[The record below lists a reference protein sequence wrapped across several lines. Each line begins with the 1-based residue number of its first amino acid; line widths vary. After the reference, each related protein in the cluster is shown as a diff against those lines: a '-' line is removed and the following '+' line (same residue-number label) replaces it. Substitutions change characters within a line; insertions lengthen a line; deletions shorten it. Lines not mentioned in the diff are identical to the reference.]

1 MNKPIRTMSIF
12 CMLLFA
18 ALLLNVTY
26 LQYPAATH
34 VCS

>member
-18 ALLLNVTY
+18 GLVIVHFFTETFG
-26 LQYPAATH
+26 AT
-34 VCS
+34 